1 VGTTIDDDANDFIFA
16 DVNQKGNV
24 SMATPANAP
33 RGAHLNGSVPL
44 ENNTAVFTLAGTVL
58 GKHLHRVPDGET
70 GVRTNWIGWQFPLL
84 AGLPYFQIAKSQGG
98 VYGGRDLF
106 TLRPGI
112 TAGQVQLPALGYG
125 AAARESFVEFSRL
138 KHEGVIPRGVRFQ
151 VCLPT
156 PVAVIEGNFVP
167 QDQPAVE
174 PLYEAR
180 LTGEL
185 DEILRAIPAAE
196 LAIQWDVA
204 VEFAILEGMLSTY
217 FTDAPAA
224 IRERLLRLGE
234 RVPAGV
240 ELGYHLCYG
249 DAGHHHFKEPEDTSK
264 LVMVANALAEGLKR
278 PLNWI
283 HLPVP
288 RSRKDDAYFA
298 PLKGLKLHPETELY
312 LGLVHYTDGL
322 EGARAR
328 IMAAQSAVAEFGVAT
343 ECGMG
348 RRPPAT
354 IPDLLQLHAQLAEP
368 IR

>member
-1 VGTTIDDDANDFIFA
+1 
-16 DVNQKGNV
+16 
-24 SMATPANAP
+24 MATPTRQP

-44 ENNTAVFTLAGTVL
+44 DNNTAVFTQVSTIL
-58 GKHLHRVPDGET
+58 GKHVHRMPDGET
-70 GVRTNWIGWQFPLL
+70 GARINWFTWQIPLL
-84 AGLPYFQIAKSQGG
+84 TGLPYFENTKTKGG
-98 VYGGRDLF
+98 AYTGRDLF
-106 TLRPGI
+106 ALRAGV
-112 TAGQVQLPALGYG
+112 TAEQIRLPAPGYS
-125 AAARESFVEFSRL
+125 AAARKSFAEFSRL
-138 KHEGVIPRGVRFQ
+138 KREGLIPRDVRFQ

-156 PVAVIEGNFVP
+156 PLAVIHGIFAPEARPVL
-167 QDQPAVE
+167 E

-185 DEILRAIPAAE
+185 DEIVRAIPASE

-204 VEFAILEGMLSTY
+204 SEFAILEGVTPTHL
-217 FTDAPAA
+217 TDVPAA
-224 IRERLLRLGE
+224 IRERLLRLGA
-234 RVPAGV
+234 RVPQGV

-249 DAGHHHFKEPEDTSK
+249 DYGHHHFKEPEDTSK
-264 LVMVANALAEGLKR
+264 LVIMANALAEGLKR

-288 RSRKDDAYFA
+288 RSRNDAADFA

-312 LGLVHYTDGL
+312 LGLVHYTDGV
-322 EGARAR
+322 EGAQGR
-328 IMAAQSAVAEFGVAT
+328 IKAAQSAITDFGVAT

-354 IPDLLQLHAQLAEP
+354 IPDLLSLHARLAAP